1 MSFRNIFYKFVP
13 FRWISD
19 WFGKNQQN
27 PSTNPVETPK
37 PDSISGTCKSRTNR
51 TKSYSARDY
60 SKPLTPKYGVNVN
73 YRPAQENR
81 YADDNW
87 DIEHRTKSYPAHDHS
102 KPLTPKYGVNVIYR
116 PALENRYTDD
126 NWYIEHYSESCE
138 FEDYEQYYDNG
149 LHGDYDDYDDY
160 GDYSDYGD
168 Y

>member
-13 FRWISD
+13 FRWISEL
-19 WFGKNQQN
+19 FGKNQQN

-37 PDSISGTCKSRTNR
+37 TDSISGTCKSRPNR

-73 YRPAQENR
+73 YRPAQ
-81 YADDNW
+81 
-87 DIEHRTKSYPAHDHS
+87 
-102 KPLTPKYGVNVIYR
+102 
-116 PALENRYTDD
+116 ENRYTDD

-149 LHGDYDDYDDY
+149 LHGDCGDYGDFDDY
-160 GDYSDYGD
+160 GDY
-168 Y
+168 